1 MTKQEQED
9 SQCQHASQTQ
19 VSQDAM
25 DSPNRNKPRVYR
37 PTWCRHPRTV
47 TLFSN
52 EDKQQS
58 IRTTSCQ
65 LPFDSGSLMFTSKS
79 FKFITFLVVL
89 LNRPCPWC
97 CLFLSFFLALSG
109 FLGFILQSS
118 IDCILLPHR
127 PVPAFV
133 LPPQTVHSWP
143 VRSWRLFRRH

>member
-1 MTKQEQED
+1 MPTRLANAGLARCNGFTQPKQTPGLP
-9 SQCQHASQTQ
+9 SNM
-19 VSQDAM
+19 VP
-25 DSPNRNKPRVYR
+25 SPANCD
-37 PTWCRHPRTV
+37 T
-47 TLFSN
+47 FFN